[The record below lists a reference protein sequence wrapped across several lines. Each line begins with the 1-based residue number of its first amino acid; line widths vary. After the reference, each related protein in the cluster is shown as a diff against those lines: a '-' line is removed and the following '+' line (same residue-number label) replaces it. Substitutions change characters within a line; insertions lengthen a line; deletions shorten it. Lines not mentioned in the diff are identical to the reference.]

1 MWVRGS
7 EPTVNL
13 MATAVQTTG
22 RAPARTLTVRRPLV
36 PPQMDRRRIL
46 QAMRR
51 WLVRRTIALGLVL
64 VGLCM
69 AQVWLRLQVTDIGYQ
84 LSAARQMQDR
94 LEQQRRELE
103 VELAMLR
110 DRSHL
115 AELAT
120 KRLGLHDPEKGQVV
134 EIR

>member
-1 MWVRGS
+1 MGAAAH
-7 EPTVNL
+7 
-13 MATAVQTTG
+13 ATTART
-22 RAPARTLTVRRPLV
+22 ARTLTVRRPLV
-36 PPQMDRRRIL
+36 APELDRRRLL

-51 WLVRRTIALGLVL
+51 WLVRRMIALGLVL
-64 VGLCM
+64 VALCM

-84 LSAARQMQDR
+84 LSAARQMQVR

-120 KRLGLHDPEKGQVV
+120 RRLGLRDPDRGQVV
-134 EIR
+134 ELR

>member
-1 MWVRGS
+1 MSV
-7 EPTVNL
+7 
-13 MATAVQTTG
+13 AVEATG
-22 RAPARTLTVRRPLV
+22 RAVSSRTLNVRRPLV
-36 PPQMDRRRIL
+36 APEMDRRRIL

-64 VGLCM
+64 VALAM
-69 AQVWLRLQVTDIGYQ
+69 AMVWVRLQVTEIGYQ

-120 KRLGLHDPEKGQVV
+120 KRLGMRDPDKGQVV
-134 EIR
+134 ELR

>member
-1 MWVRGS
+1 MGAAAH
-7 EPTVNL
+7 
-13 MATAVQTTG
+13 ATTSSRT
-22 RAPARTLTVRRPLV
+22 PARTLTVRRPLV
-36 PPQMDRRRIL
+36 PPEMDRRRIL

-64 VGLCM
+64 VALCM

-84 LSAARQMQDR
+84 LSAARQMQAR

-120 KRLGLHDPEKGQVV
+120 KRLGMRDPDKGQVV
-134 EIR
+134 ELR

>member
-1 MWVRGS
+1 MGAAAQA
-7 EPTVNL
+7 P
-13 MATAVQTTG
+13 A

-36 PPQMDRRRIL
+36 PPEMDRRRIL

-64 VGLCM
+64 VILCM

-84 LSAARQMQDR
+84 LSAARQMHAR

-115 AELAT
+115 AELAV
-120 KRLGLHDPEKGQVV
+120 KRLGMRDPDKGQVV
-134 EIR
+134 ELR

>member
-1 MWVRGS
+1 
-7 EPTVNL
+7 
-13 MATAVQTTG
+13 MATAVHTTG

-84 LSAARQMQDR
+84 LSAARQMHER

>member
-1 MWVRGS
+1 MGAAAQ
-7 EPTVNL
+7 
-13 MATAVQTTG
+13 ATTRT
-22 RAPARTLTVRRPLV
+22 PARTLTVRRPLV
-36 PPQMDRRRIL
+36 SPEIDRRRII

-64 VGLCM
+64 VALCM
-69 AQVWLRLQVTDIGYQ
+69 VQVWLRLQVTDIGYQ
-84 LSAARQMQDR
+84 LSAARQMQAR

-115 AELAT
+115 AELAV
-120 KRLGLHDPEKGQVV
+120 KRLGMRDPDKGQVV
-134 EIR
+134 ELR

>member
-1 MWVRGS
+1 MS
-7 EPTVNL
+7 
-13 MATAVQTTG
+13 AAVETSA
-22 RAPARTLTVRRPLV
+22 RAVPSRPLTVRRPLV
-36 PPQMDRRRIL
+36 APEMERRRFV

-64 VGLCM
+64 VGLAM
-69 AQVWLRLQVTDIGYQ
+69 AMVWVRLQVTEIGYQ
-84 LSAARQMQDR
+84 LSAARQMQER

-110 DRSHL
+110 DRAHL

-120 KRLGLHDPEKGQVV
+120 KRLGMRDPDKGQVV
-134 EIR
+134 ELR